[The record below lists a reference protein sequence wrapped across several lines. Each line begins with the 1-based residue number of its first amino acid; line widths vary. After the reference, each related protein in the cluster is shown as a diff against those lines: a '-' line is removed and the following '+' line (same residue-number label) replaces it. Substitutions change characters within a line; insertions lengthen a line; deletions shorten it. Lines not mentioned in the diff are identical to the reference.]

1 VSWVIQ
7 TTNTL
12 AYFDTSLVTK
22 STKFKVEKE
31 APDNH
36 YEHSTIIL
44 SKPGTYTK
52 RAHYVYTL

>member
-1 VSWVIQ
+1 MSGAIQ

-36 YEHSTIIL
+36 FEHSTIIL
-44 SKPGTYTK
+44 SKSGTYAN
-52 RAHYVYTL
+52 RAHYVDTL